1 MSERRQLT
9 GFVTS
14 DKMEKTVVV
23 ETTRSYLHPL
33 YRKVVHSKKKLKVHD
48 ELGSRVGDE
57 VRIIE
62 SRPISRTKRWVVVE
76 ILKRGVGAEDTLVE
90 EIA

>member
-1 MSERRQLT
+1 
-9 GFVTS
+9 
-14 DKMEKTVVV
+14 
-23 ETTRSYLHPL
+23 L
-33 YRKVVHSKKKLKVHD
+33 YRKVVHSKKKFKAHD

-62 SRPISRTKRWVVVE
+62 SKPISRTKRWVVVE